1 MSSFLPYSFNIKPS
15 RAGSFWNGGSWVRR
29 AEQMGKIEML
39 DAVGWVAQSLDLQ
52 RGTNALSELYYALSH
67 TSFTAGRDKAKN
79 KFRSRWVLSR

>member
-1 MSSFLPYSFNIKPS
+1 MSSFLPYSLKVKPS
-15 RAGSFWNGGSWVRR
+15 RASSFRNGGSWVRR

-67 TSFTAGRDKAKN
+67 TSFTAGRNKAKN
-79 KFRSRWVLSR
+79 KFRARRVQSR